1 VIEAVVFDLDG
12 VIIDSEQVW
21 DEVRRDYVAA
31 HGGRWADGATQAMM
45 GMSAPEWSAYLRDA
59 LGVARDPAAISA
71 EVADRVLARYR
82 THLPLLP
89 GAVAAVERLAARW
102 PLGLASSSNRSVIDT
117 VLAVSGLDRHF
128 AVTVSSEEVARGKPA
143 PDVYLAAVAGL
154 DVHLKRRAAPEHG
167 VGRHGLGAEAA
178 RCTAIEDSSNGL
190 RSAAAAGLRVVA
202 VPNPHFPPAP
212 DALAL
217 ADAVVAGLDDLT
229 PALVAGRPPSP
240 GA

>member
-1 VIEAVVFDLDG
+1 MFDLDG
-12 VIIDSEQVW
+12 VLIDSEQVW

-31 HGGRWADGATQAMM
+31 RGGRWDEAATLTMM
-45 GMSAPEWSAYLRDA
+45 GMSAPEWSAHLRDA
-59 LGVARDPAAISA
+59 LGVPGDPAEISA
-71 EVADRVLARYR
+71 DVAEGVLARYR
-82 THLPLLP
+82 AHLPLLP

-117 VLAVSGLDRHF
+117 VLAVSGLGRHF

-154 DVHLKRRAAPEHG
+154 
-167 VGRHGLGAEAA
+167 GAEAA
-178 RCTAIEDSSNGL
+178 RCTAVEDSANGL

-240 GA
+240 GG